1 MKGEKK
7 LSSDKKKRS
16 RKKRGA
22 GRVRDRL
29 KFDIDT
35 SELYPLSRREEASF
49 YDDDAPVTENS
60 DIEIS
65 AEEGCEQ
72 EDPVS
77 DYSGP
82 EALNPKTLNPEGLK
96 TEDFGTE
103 DYDTEDSGAEDFAE
117 EEFYTEEF
125 DKGHFD
131 GEDPGAENSGTED
144 PGTEDSDTDDYDT
157 EYLDTGYLDTG
168 YYDTE
173 KPGTEEA
180 DPDFSDTERSGTF
193 DTAAAA
199 VPDTPAAA
207 DISKRERVSKK
218 FRRFWT
224 RQRADDFHTVIRTS
238 VVGAFAVVFLMPI
251 VLTIT
256 NSLMTKS
263 EINAN
268 YGVIF
273 RNRNGVRVFISNT
286 VNLKFIPD
294 IVSFEQYFK
303 VLILSPE
310 YLLKF
315 WNSFLYVVPI
325 VVFQLAI
332 ASLAAYGFAR
342 YRGKVREVIFFAY
355 IILMLMPYQVTLV
368 PNYLV
373 SKWLNILDTRWAI
386 WLPGFFSP
394 FAVYMLTK
402 YMRRIPKS
410 IYEAAEIDG
419 AGEWQIFSKIC
430 LPNCRGGIASI
441 AILLFIDYWNMVE
454 QPLILLSNDQLHP
467 LSVFLSKINSGEISL
482 AFAVAV
488 IYMVLPMM
496 VFLYGEEYLVEG
508 IVYQG
513 GIKE

>member
-1 MKGEKK
+1 MRGEKT
-7 LSSDKKKRS
+7 LPGHKKKRS
-16 RKKRGA
+16 RKKRSA
-22 GRVRDRL
+22 GWVKDRL
-29 KFDIDT
+29 KYDT
-35 SELYPLSRREEASF
+35 DPSDLYPLKRKEDMFPDSSTDSEDDTDPEPFEELTYRPGQAENLKAAYPSDDTASAPEKGSVHKRQGSEEKSFAGEADSDDGFENADSLKNADDSDHTDNRESVYSPDFINYKEI
-49 YDDDAPVTENS
+49 DDDAEHEDEAEFTDDADRSLRESADS
-60 DIEIS
+60 DE
-65 AEEGCEQ
+65 AEESDDDDRQ
-72 EDPVS
+72 EDTKKV
-77 DYSGP
+77 
-82 EALNPKTLNPEGLK
+82 
-96 TEDFGTE
+96 
-103 DYDTEDSGAEDFAE
+103 
-117 EEFYTEEF
+117 
-125 DKGHFD
+125 
-131 GEDPGAENSGTED
+131 
-144 PGTEDSDTDDYDT
+144 
-157 EYLDTGYLDTG
+157 
-168 YYDTE
+168 
-173 KPGTEEA
+173 KPDLST
-180 DPDFSDTERSGTF
+180 R
-193 DTAAAA
+193 
-199 VPDTPAAA
+199 
-207 DISKRERVSKK
+207 

-224 RQRADDFHTVIRTS
+224 RERIDDARMVVRTAVAGS
-238 VVGAFAVVFLMPI
+238 FAVLFLMPI

-273 RNRNGVRVFISNT
+273 AKKNGVRVFISNT

-325 VVFQLAI
+325 VVFQLAV
-332 ASLAAYGFAR
+332 ASLASYGFAR
-342 YRGKVREVIFFAY
+342 YRGKVREVIFFSY

-373 SKWLNILDTRWAI
+373 SNWLNIIDTRWAI

-419 AGEWQIFSKIC
+419 AGEWQIFTRIC
-430 LPNCRGGIASI
+430 LPNCRGGLASI